1 MIESATKT
9 LSVLEDF
16 ASSVSLVDDLAPS
29 ESTLHVSVSV
39 DGANHVVN
47 VSGELDVRT
56 RQLVEQA
63 CLAGHDLAVV
73 VEMSELTFMD
83 CCGYAGLIGI
93 RRALL
98 ASGRLAD
105 VDQPGRATGTA
116 VGVAGGRPSR
126 CDRSRRHGVTMPESP
141 SRLVTG
147 CATLSHGRNRT
158 PVQTMR
164 GLAFQCLD
172 GDRGQ

>member
-1 MIESATKT
+1 MIESAPSA
-9 LSVLEDF
+9 SVLEDF

-29 ESTLHVSVSV
+29 ESTLRVSVSV

-63 CLAGHDLAVV
+63 CLSGHDLAVV
-73 VEMSELTFMD
+73 VDMSELAFMD

-98 ASGRLAD
+98 A
-105 VDQPGRATGTA
+105 
-116 VGVAGGRPSR
+116 AGGSLTLTNQSGQPARLLALLGAS
-126 CDRSRRHGVTMPESP
+126 ES
-141 SRLVTG
+141 
-147 CATLSHGRNRT
+147 
-158 PVQTMR
+158 MR
-164 GLAFQCLD
+164 QVETTA
-172 GDRGQ
+172 